1 MLQESRRRSSE
12 SLLDANENTGIYDTK
27 LLTPASVMLIILFF
41 LSCQSQQDFDFQVST
56 PDQSSPQDTGDT
68 EETPLEEVEN
78 LGDLF
83 RLLNRQGYLD
93 QNHQDMA
100 ARFIAEKQQSPV
112 YCDEV
117 WRVLLSD
124 QGARI
129 EEPEMIWEHASVPD
143 VLILDSGAHLLVY
156 NDLRKDIFM
165 DILQNDPQRF
175 WRQGFLGYGG
185 VGFSIDNFDGQGFVE
200 LTNVDLQF
208 EELQSAVDP
217 DLGRMLDGTI
227 RLSWFG
233 MTTDVL
239 ENGFVSPMQTQ
250 KPHRFYRSEWQEDWT
265 FSPPLMAV
273 ASYEGSTGGVDPTI
287 LTLNDGGEIMFVAP
301 LDHYALG
308 WYSPDGLSWPENA
321 DVETTVSGATADA
334 LLHNGMHHMYY
345 MKNGFLGAFESTYS
359 EDGFNWDIGPFTIFF
374 EEGAHNI
381 TVDIDPENR
390 IWVYYNQLNEACLD
404 SLD

>member
-1 MLQESRRRSSE
+1 MTL
-12 SLLDANENTGIYDTK
+12 SLC
-27 LLTPASVMLIILFF
+27 IL
-41 LSCQSQQDFDFQVST
+41 LSCQTQQDFDFQVST
-56 PDQSSPQDTGDT
+56 PDKSSPQDTGEAEIET
-68 EETPLEEVEN
+68 TPEEIEN

-100 ARFIAEKQQSPV
+100 ARFMAEKQQSPV

-117 WRVLLSD
+117 WRVLLSEN
-124 QGARI
+124 GARI
-129 EEPEMIWEHASVPD
+129 EEPEMVLPSASVPD

-156 NDLRKDIFM
+156 NDLRTDIFM
-165 DILQNDPQRF
+165 DILHNDPQRF

-185 VGFSIDNFDGQGFVE
+185 VGFSIDHFDGQGFVE

-217 DLGRMLDGTI
+217 DLGKMLDGTI

-265 FSPPLMAV
+265 FSTPLMAV

-287 LTLNDGGEIMFVAP
+287 LTLQDGGEIMFVAP
-301 LDHYALG
+301 LDFHALG
-308 WYSPDGLSWPENA
+308 WYSPDGISWPDRA
-321 DVETTVSGATADA
+321 DVETTVSGATADT
-334 LLHNGMHHMYY
+334 LLHNGVHHMYY
-345 MKNGFLGAFESTYS
+345 MKNGFLGDFESQHS
-359 EDGFNWDIGPFTIFF
+359 QDGFTWDIGPFDIFF

-390 IWVYYNQLNEACLD
+390 IWLYYNQLNQDCLD
-404 SLD
+404 ALD